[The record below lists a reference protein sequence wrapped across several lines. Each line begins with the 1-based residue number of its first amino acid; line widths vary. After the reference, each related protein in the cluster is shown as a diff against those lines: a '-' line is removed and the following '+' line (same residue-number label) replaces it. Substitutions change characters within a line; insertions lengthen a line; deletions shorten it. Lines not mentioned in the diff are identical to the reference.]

1 MMVPFDH
8 GRYLSKSLL
17 KLAKRHDPSMSN
29 EALAL
34 RDDNMKN
41 AYLRTFTV
49 LMYEFELGEVEKNM
63 GAFAGMSLKFKALE
77 LVRPIL

>member
-1 MMVPFDH
+1 MVDFLH
-8 GRYLSKSLL
+8 ARYLSKSLL
-17 KLAKRHDPSMSN
+17 KLAKRHDPAMTS

-34 RDDNMKN
+34 RDTNMKN

-49 LMYEFELGEVEKNM
+49 LMYEFELGEVEKAM

-77 LVRPIL
+77 MVRPIL

>member
-49 LMYEFELGEVEKNM
+49 LMYEFELGEVEKSM